1 VIVPTLVMA
10 IKQLGR
16 NRVRT
21 ALTSLGILI
30 GVAAVI
36 AMVSIGQAAT
46 AAVEGDLASLG
57 ETLLFVAPGNPDGP
71 PRASSGFRPS
81 DVAAIESL
89 PHIAGVAPTASSGAL
104 ARNGEASRTL
114 QVFGVTEPYFAV
126 MGRDV
131 DLGRGFDPGE
141 IVAGADVC
149 VLGTTAVRE
158 LFGAQSPLDQTVN
171 LGRSTCR
178 VIGATEEKGT
188 NTFGQDQDDFV
199 LLPLKNFQ
207 RRFQGSDEVGLILVS
222 ADHSDNTALIKADL
236 QALLRQ
242 RRHIADGAS
251 DDFVVRDMQSL
262 ASMLGNISAI
272 LTGFLASIAAVS
284 LLVGG
289 IGIMNIML
297 VSVTERTRE
306 IGIRMAVGAL
316 GRDVLLQF
324 LVESMV
330 LSVLGGVLGIALGIL
345 GSWGAAKA
353 LDVALV
359 VDPRVV
365 GGAFVF
371 SALLGVIFG
380 FFPARRAARM
390 RPIDALRHT

>member
-1 VIVPTLVMA
+1 VIGPTFAMA

-71 PRASSGFRPS
+71 PRASSGFRQA
-81 DVAAIESL
+81 DVTAIEAL
-89 PHIAGVAPTASSGAL
+89 PHIAGVAPTAASGVL
-104 ARNGEASRTL
+104 ARNGEATRSL
-114 QVFGVTEPYFAV
+114 QVFGVTDAYFPV
-126 MGRDV
+126 MGRTV
-131 DLGRGFDPGE
+131 AAGRRFDAGE
-141 IVAGADVC
+141 LVAGADVC
-149 VLGTTAVRE
+149 VLGATASRE
-158 LFGAQSPLDQTVN
+158 LFGAQSALDQTVG

-178 VIGATEEKGT
+178 VIGIAQEK
-188 NTFGQDQDDFV
+188 DDFI
-199 LLPLKNFQ
+199 LLPLRTYQ
-207 RRFQGSDEVGLILVS
+207 RRVSGSDELGMILVS
-222 ADHSDNTALIKADL
+222 ADEPANTARIKADL
-236 QALLRQ
+236 EALLRQ
-242 RRHIADGAS
+242 RRHIAAGAS

-262 ASMLGNISAI
+262 AAMLGNVSTI

-306 IGIRMAVGAL
+306 IGIRLAIGAL

-330 LSVLGGVLGIALGIL
+330 LSALGGTLGIGLGIL
-345 GSWGAAKA
+345 GSWGASRA
-353 LDVALV
+353 LDVPLV

-371 SALLGVIFG
+371 SALLGVVFG